1 MSEGRV
7 SVVKILKH
15 GGSRILVS
23 FLVILAIYIATMV
36 TISSS
41 GSEKTYE
48 LDEVIAENL
57 SSEHLGIFVQL
68 TEIDP
73 LRGEAKARILPWPGD
88 EAVGYTFRSGWLPN
102 RKISIHVD
110 SVVGNSRNGDNLNFY
125 EVGVPTGG
133 FDVSLDE
140 SPESADR
147 PINLYPFDR
156 YIYEVPISASYE
168 EDGDTYDLAI
178 FPQDYTKQIDT
189 YDVRMDHVLW
199 TNSNRVITE
208 SKKDINDVVEELEQ
222 GLSSSIFTVQRSDS
236 TKVLAFIIMILM
248 LSGLVSVG
256 TMTYMVAMHKRP
268 PTLSSLTWSAALTFS
283 LISLRGIYPGS
294 PPIGI
299 LMDKVVYFPALLM
312 TLVCSLWVLIMWS
325 RREDY
330 LN

>member
-1 MSEGRV
+1 M
-7 SVVKILKH
+7 
-15 GGSRILVS
+15 S
-23 FLVILAIYIATMV
+23 FLVILLIDVATMI
-36 TISSS
+36 TIFST

-57 SSEHLGIFVQL
+57 PDEHLHIFVQL

-73 LRGEAKARILPWPGD
+73 LKGEAKARILSWPND
-88 EAVGYTFRSGWLPN
+88 EAVGFTFRSGWLPN
-102 RKISIHVD
+102 RKIAIHVD
-110 SVVGNSRNGDNLNFY
+110 SVVGNSKNGDNLNTY

-140 SPESADR
+140 SPESAAR
-147 PINLYPFDR
+147 GINLYPFDR
-156 YIYEVPISASYE
+156 YVYEVPISASYE
-168 EDGDTYDLAI
+168 ENGESYDLTI

-189 YDVRMDHVLW
+189 YDVCMDHVLW
-199 TNSNRVITE
+199 TDSFRVITE
-208 SKKDINDVVEELEQ
+208 TNRDIDAIVEELEQ

-236 TKVLAFIIMILM
+236 TKVLSFIIMILM
-248 LSGLVSVG
+248 LSALISVG
-256 TMTYMVAMHKRP
+256 TMTYMVAMHRRP

-283 LISLRGIYPGS
+283 LISLRGIYPGD

-299 LMDKVVYFPALLM
+299 LMDKVIYFPALLM

-325 RREDY
+325 KREDY

>member
-1 MSEGRV
+1 M
-7 SVVKILKH
+7 KILKH
-15 GGSRILVS
+15 GGGRILVS
-23 FLVILAIYIATMV
+23 FLVILAIYVTTMV

-41 GSEKTYE
+41 GSEKTYQ
-48 LDEVIAENL
+48 LDKDISKNL
-57 SSEHLGIFVQL
+57 SAEHLGIFIQL

-73 LRGEAKARILPWPGD
+73 LKGEAKARILPWPQD
-88 EAVGYTFRSGWLPN
+88 ESVGFTFRSGWLPN
-102 RKISIHVD
+102 RKIAIHVD
-110 SVVGNSRNGDNLNFY
+110 SVVGNSRNGDNLNVY

-140 SPESADR
+140 SPESAEH

-156 YIYEVPISASYE
+156 YIYEVPVSASYE
-168 EDGDTYDLAI
+168 EDGETYDLAI

-199 TNSNRVITE
+199 TNSKKVITE
-208 SKKDINDVVEELEQ
+208 SPGGIEAIVEELEQ

-248 LSGLVSVG
+248 LSALISVG
-256 TMTYMVAMHKRP
+256 IVTYMVAMHQRP

-283 LISLRGIYPGS
+283 LISLRGIYPGD

-299 LMDKVVYFPALLM
+299 LMDKVIYFPALLM

-325 RREDY
+325 KREDY

>member
-1 MSEGRV
+1 
-7 SVVKILKH
+7 VKLLKH
-15 GGSRILVS
+15 AGLRILLS
-23 FLVILAIYIATMV
+23 FLVILFVYTTTMV
-36 TISSS
+36 TISSR

-57 SSEHLGIFVQL
+57 TSEHLRVFVQL
-68 TEIDP
+68 TEVDP
-73 LRGEAKARILPWPGD
+73 LRGEATARVLPWPND
-88 EAVGYTFRSGWLPN
+88 EAVGYTFRSGWSPN
-102 RKISIHVD
+102 KKISIHVD
-110 SVVGNSRNGDNLNFY
+110 SVVGNSKNGDNLNIY
-125 EVGVPTGG
+125 EAGIPTGG

-140 SPESADR
+140 SPLSAAR
-147 PINLYPFDR
+147 GVNLYPFDR

-168 EDGDTYDLAI
+168 EDGNQIDLAI

-189 YDVRMDHVLW
+189 YDVKMDHVLW
-199 TNSNRVITE
+199 TNSERVIGS
-208 SKKDINDVVEELEQ
+208 SKKDITAITDELEQ

-236 TKVLAFIIMILM
+236 TKVLSFIIMVLM
-248 LSGLVSVG
+248 LSGLISVG

-299 LMDKVVYFPALLM
+299 LIDKIIYFPALLM

>member
-1 MSEGRV
+1 MKLLTHGGA
-7 SVVKILKH
+7 KIL
-15 GGSRILVS
+15 IS
-23 FLVILAIYIATMV
+23 FLVILALYVATMIV
-36 TISSS
+36 ISSS
-41 GSEKTYE
+41 GSEKTYQ
-48 LDEVIAENL
+48 LDEVITESL
-57 SSEHLGIFVQL
+57 SEEHLGIFVQL

-73 LRGEAKARILPWPGD
+73 LKGEAKARILPWPN
-88 EAVGYTFRSGWLPN
+88 EESVGFTFRSGWLPN

-110 SVVGNSRNGDNLNFY
+110 SVVGNSKNGDNLNTY

-147 PINLYPFDR
+147 SINLYPFDR

-168 EDGDTYDLAI
+168 ESGETFNLPI

-199 TNSNRVITE
+199 TDSYRVITE
-208 SKKDINDVVEELEQ
+208 SDRDIAAIVEELEQ
-222 GLSSSIFTVQRSDS
+222 GLSSSVFTVQRSDS
-236 TKVLAFIIMILM
+236 TRVLAFIIMILM
-248 LSGLVSVG
+248 LSALISVG
-256 TMTYMVAMHKRP
+256 TMTYMVAMHQRP

-283 LISLRGIYPGS
+283 LISLRGIYPGD

-299 LMDKVVYFPALLM
+299 LIDKVIYFPALLM
-312 TLVCSLWVLIMWS
+312 TLVCALWVLIMWS
-325 RREDY
+325 KREDY

>member
-1 MSEGRV
+1 VKLLAHGGA
-7 SVVKILKH
+7 KIL
-15 GGSRILVS
+15 IS
-23 FLVILAIYIATMV
+23 FLVILAIYVTTMV

-41 GSEKTYE
+41 GSEKTYQ

-57 SSEHLGIFVQL
+57 SEEHLGIFVQL

-73 LRGEAKARILPWPGD
+73 LKGEAKARILPWPN
-88 EAVGYTFRSGWLPN
+88 EESVGFTFRSGWLPN

-110 SVVGNSRNGDNLNFY
+110 SVVGNSKNGDNLNVY

-140 SPESADR
+140 SPESAAR

-156 YIYEVPISASYE
+156 YIYEVPISASYDE
-168 EDGDTYDLAI
+168 SGETYDLAI

-199 TNSNRVITE
+199 TDSYRVITE
-208 SKKDINDVVEELEQ
+208 SDRDIKAIVDELEQ

-236 TKVLAFIIMILM
+236 TKVLSFIIMILM
-248 LSGLVSVG
+248 LSALISVG

-283 LISLRGIYPGS
+283 LISLRGIYPGD

-299 LMDKVVYFPALLM
+299 LMDKVIYFPALLM

-325 RREDY
+325 KREDY

>member
-1 MSEGRV
+1 M
-7 SVVKILKH
+7 KLLNH
-15 GGSRILVS
+15 GGLRILVS
-23 FLVILAIYIATMV
+23 FLVIIAIYITTMV

-41 GSEKTYE
+41 GSEKTYQ
-48 LDEVIAENL
+48 LDEVISENL

-88 EAVGYTFRSGWLPN
+88 ESVGFTFRSGWLPN
-102 RKISIHVD
+102 RKISVHVD
-110 SVVGNSRNGDNLNFY
+110 SVVGNSRNGDNLNVY

-140 SPESADR
+140 SPESSDR

-168 EDGDTYDLAI
+168 EDGETYDLAI

-199 TNSNRVITE
+199 TDSYRVITE
-208 SKKDINDVVEELEQ
+208 SKGDIKTITKELER

-248 LSGLVSVG
+248 LSALVSVG

-283 LISLRGIYPGS
+283 LISLRSIYPGD

-299 LMDKVVYFPALLM
+299 LMDKVIYFPALLM

>member
-1 MSEGRV
+1 MKLLAHGGA
-7 SVVKILKH
+7 KIL
-15 GGSRILVS
+15 IS
-23 FLVILAIYIATMV
+23 FLVILALYIATMIV
-36 TISSS
+36 ISSS
-41 GSEKTYE
+41 GSEKTYQ
-48 LDEVIAENL
+48 LDEVITESL
-57 SSEHLGIFVQL
+57 SEEHLGIFVQL

-73 LRGEAKARILPWPGD
+73 LKGEAKARILPWPN
-88 EAVGYTFRSGWLPN
+88 EESVGFTFRSGWLPN

-110 SVVGNSRNGDNLNFY
+110 SVVGNSKNGDNLNTY

-156 YIYEVPISASYE
+156 YIYEVPISASYDE
-168 EDGDTYDLAI
+168 GGETFDLPI

-199 TNSNRVITE
+199 TDSYRVITE
-208 SKKDINDVVEELEQ
+208 SDRDIAAIVEELEQ
-222 GLSSSIFTVQRSDS
+222 GLSSSVFTVQRSDS
-236 TKVLAFIIMILM
+236 TRVLAFIIMILM
-248 LSGLVSVG
+248 LSALISVG

-283 LISLRGIYPGS
+283 LISLRGIYPGD

-299 LMDKVVYFPALLM
+299 LIDKVIYFPALLM

-325 RREDY
+325 KREDY

>member
-1 MSEGRV
+1 MTHGG
-7 SVVKILKH
+7 VKIL
-15 GGSRILVS
+15 IS
-23 FLVILAIYIATMV
+23 FFVILAMYITTMV

-41 GSEKTYE
+41 GSEKTYQ

-57 SSEHLGIFVQL
+57 SGEHLGIFVQL

-73 LRGEAKARILPWPGD
+73 LKGEAKARILPWPN
-88 EAVGYTFRSGWLPN
+88 EESVGFTFRSGWLPN

-110 SVVGNSRNGDNLNFY
+110 SVVGNSKNGDNLNVY

-140 SPESADR
+140 SPESAAR

-156 YIYEVPISASYE
+156 YIYEVPISASYDE
-168 EDGDTYDLAI
+168 SGETYDLAI

-199 TNSNRVITE
+199 TDSYRVITE
-208 SKKDINDVVEELEQ
+208 SDRDIKAIVDELEQ

-236 TKVLAFIIMILM
+236 TKVLSFIIMILM
-248 LSGLVSVG
+248 LSALISVG

-283 LISLRGIYPGS
+283 LISLRGIYPGD

-299 LMDKVVYFPALLM
+299 LMDKVIYFPALLM

-325 RREDY
+325 KREDY

>member
-1 MSEGRV
+1 M
-7 SVVKILKH
+7 KILNH
-15 GGSRILVS
+15 GGVRILLS
-23 FLVILAIYIATMV
+23 FLVILFIYTATMV
-36 TISSS
+36 TISSR

-48 LDEVIAENL
+48 LDEVISKKLNPEN
-57 SSEHLGIFVQL
+57 LGIFVQL
-68 TEIDP
+68 TQVDP
-73 LRGEAKARILPWPGD
+73 LKGEATARILPWPND

-110 SVVGNSRNGDNLNFY
+110 SVVGNSKNGDNLNVY

-147 PINLYPFDR
+147 PLNLYPFDR

-168 EDGDTYDLAI
+168 EDGEQYDLAI

-189 YDVRMDHVLW
+189 YDVKMDHVLW
-199 TNSNRVITE
+199 TDSYRVIG
-208 SKKDINDVVEELEQ
+208 SDAKDIKAITKELEQ

-236 TKVLAFIIMILM
+236 TKVLSFIIMILM
-248 LSGLVSVG
+248 LSGLISVG
-256 TMTYMVAMHKRP
+256 TMTFMVAMRKRP

-283 LISLRGIYPGS
+283 VISLRGIYPGS
-294 PPIGI
+294 PPVGI
-299 LMDKVVYFPALLM
+299 LIDKIIYFPALLM

-325 RREDY
+325 QREDY

>member
-1 MSEGRV
+1 MR
-7 SVVKILKH
+7 ILQH
-15 GGSRILVS
+15 GGVRILVS
-23 FLVILAIYIATMV
+23 FLVILGAYITIMV
-36 TISSS
+36 TISSR

-48 LDEVIAENL
+48 LDEVISKSL

-73 LRGEAKARILPWPGD
+73 LRGEAKARILPWPND
-88 EAVGYTFRSGWLPN
+88 ESVGFTFRSGWLPN
-102 RKISIHVD
+102 REISIHVD
-110 SVVGNSRNGDNLNFY
+110 SVVGNSKNGDNLNVY
-125 EVGVPTGG
+125 KVGIPTGG

-140 SPESADR
+140 SPESSDR
-147 PINLYPFDR
+147 GINVYPFDR
-156 YIYEVPISASYE
+156 YIYEIPISASYE
-168 EDGDTYDLAI
+168 ENGETLDLPI

-199 TNSNRVITE
+199 TDSFRVITD
-208 SKKDINDVVEELEQ
+208 SKQDVNDVVDELER

-236 TKVLAFIIMILM
+236 TKVLSFIIMILM
-248 LSGLVSVG
+248 LSALVSVG

-283 LISLRGIYPGS
+283 LISLRGLYPGE

-299 LMDKVVYFPALLM
+299 LIDKIIYFPALLM

-325 RREDY
+325 KREDY